1 MHKLCNVSPW
11 RDTDGRGLSE
21 RWYFCTAILFS
32 GLKRHHISGY
42 LFLLAS
48 DLLNETLKG
57 GEVAHHI
64 LELLLQFRRVLDS
77 HRPWT
82 G

>member
-1 MHKLCNVSPW
+1 MIFCAEL
-11 RDTDGRGLSE
+11 LSCLE
-21 RWYFCTAILFS
+21 
-32 GLKRHHISGY
+32 RHHISGY

-64 LELLLQFRRVLDS
+64 LELLLQFRKVLDES
-77 HRPWT
+77 LT
-82 G
+82 S

>member
-1 MHKLCNVSPW
+1 MNIF
-11 RDTDGRGLSE
+11 RIE
-21 RWYFCTAILFS
+21 ILFS
-32 GLKRHHISGY
+32 CLNRHHISGY

-64 LELLLQFRRVLDS
+64 LELLL
-77 HRPWT
+77 
-82 G
+82 

>member
-1 MHKLCNVSPW
+1 MIFL
-11 RDTDGRGLSE
+11 LE
-21 RWYFCTAILFS
+21 ILFS
-32 GLKRHHISGY
+32 RLKRHHISGY

-64 LELLLQFRRVLDS
+64 LELLL
-77 HRPWT
+77 
-82 G
+82 